1 MSSQEVKKKMDNT
14 IVHFEIPADNIKELS
29 KFYSSLFDWKII
41 HTPVEGMDY
50 WIIQTVP
57 TDDNGMVLRPGV
69 NGGMFARQPEQ
80 KRINPVN
87 YITVENIDEHIQK
100 VTNLGGKIL
109 IPKQQV
115 PTVGYIALAIDPEGN
130 QFGLLQ
136 PEMT

>member
-1 MSSQEVKKKMDNT
+1 MDNT

-57 TDDNGMVLRPGV
+57 TDDNGMPLRPGV

-80 KRINPVN
+80 KRINPVK
-87 YITVENIDEHIQK
+87 TKENLNDQHRSCWLWL
-100 VTNLGGKIL
+100 LGAEPG
-109 IPKQQV
+109 Q
-115 PTVGYIALAIDPEGN
+115 E
-130 QFGLLQ
+130 LQ
-136 PEMT
+136 RQSGVQT